1 MKQFF
6 SYLLLICLCVSL
18 LFSCGGKSPVVSS
31 TPEKESPVSSSVPE
45 KESSVPSSEPSSPE
59 SSTESSDDEKID
71 TSERDSLLYTGGP
84 INMCQA
90 HNPWFHTIPGRL
102 LPYVGD
108 EIFDRWVIEVREA
121 SNYPDYYPTS
131 EDVSIVKF
139 IEDFHITKDIFLQ
152 YTRPHISEEDLKW
165 VSEDDHLDHVMTE
178 DEYYNR
184 YSFTDTEIE
193 ALFSGDK
200 RRINEIFCGPLGFVN
215 EADGEIYSIYWL
227 ADHTA
232 DDYVAAGLP
241 LDKVQ
246 DIIEAAQTGT
256 NQICR
261 DLGKAAEATLEE
273 AEAIEAGTGCGSTLK
288 EKYSF
293 HYYNVDGSLIDFIGA
308 DTFDAWWKKNKGQDL
323 SILNVVR
330 DFQIPKET
338 FLSVTRPE
346 LDEKTLTQLRSQGI
360 TLEEWY
366 PYTLEE
372 IDAIYS
378 GEEATVN
385 RVFCSPIAVFN
396 ETNGQIYTLS
406 WLASHTAEEY
416 QSVGLSSQAIQEV
429 LNRIQSDDEYAEW
442 RTVAKQVEPILEK
455 AESIETAASKKLVE

>member
-1 MKQFF
+1 MKKLSVFLFVCLLTFF
-6 SYLLLICLCVSL
+6 
-18 LFSCGGKSPVVSS
+18 FTACGQEVV
-31 TPEKESPVSSSVPE
+31 
-45 KESSVPSSEPSSPE
+45 SSPE
-59 SSTESSDDEKID
+59 SSIS
-71 TSERDSLLYTGGP
+71 
-84 INMCQA
+84 
-90 HNPWFHTIPGRL
+90 
-102 LPYVGD
+102 
-108 EIFDRWVIEVREA
+108 
-121 SNYPDYYPTS
+121 PTS
-131 EDVSIVKF
+131 S
-139 IEDFHITKDIFLQ
+139 L
-152 YTRPHISEEDLKW
+152 SEP
-165 VSEDDHLDHVMTE
+165 SELESNFSDSTPTE
-178 DEYYNR
+178 
-184 YSFTDTEIE
+184 
-193 ALFSGDK
+193 
-200 RRINEIFCGPLGFVN
+200 
-215 EADGEIYSIYWL
+215 
-227 ADHTA
+227 
-232 DDYVAAGLP
+232 
-241 LDKVQ
+241 
-246 DIIEAAQTGT
+246 
-256 NQICR
+256 
-261 DLGKAAEATLEE
+261 GKAAEG
-273 AEAIEAGTGCGSTLK
+273 IEAGTGCGSTLK

-346 LDEKTLTQLRSQGI
+346 LDEETLEQLRSQGI

-396 ETNGQIYTLS
+396 EKDSQIYTLR

>member
-139 IEDFHITKDIFLQ
+139 IEDFHITKDVFLQ

-165 VSEDDHLDHVMTE
+165 VSEDDHLDYVMTE

-273 AEAIEAGTGCGSTLK
+273 AEAIEA
-288 EKYSF
+288 
-293 HYYNVDGSLIDFIGA
+293 A
-308 DTFDAWWKKNKGQDL
+308 
-323 SILNVVR
+323 
-330 DFQIPKET
+330 
-338 FLSVTRPE
+338 
-346 LDEKTLTQLRSQGI
+346 
-360 TLEEWY
+360 
-366 PYTLEE
+366 
-372 IDAIYS
+372 AI
-378 GEEATVN
+378 EN
-385 RVFCSPIAVFN
+385 
-396 ETNGQIYTLS
+396 Q
-406 WLASHTAEEY
+406 
-416 QSVGLSSQAIQEV
+416 
-429 LNRIQSDDEYAEW
+429 
-442 RTVAKQVEPILEK
+442 
-455 AESIETAASKKLVE
+455 